1 MKDKMLMGGL
11 LSILGLIILYFLIN
25 YFFLSVIIMILISLF
40 FYMISFN
47 NRQRKE
53 NLNIIKDK
61 DKLYFYLSD
70 DLLCQVNVSEN
81 RSFSDTLRHSINREM
96 NSLRDITK
104 RINFINFKNDSLLSE
119 VNAKL

>member
-53 NLNIIKDK
+53 NLIIIKDK